1 MFKLVIQIV
10 FMTIFMI
17 AMIIALKKVSIYLEN
32 KNYDIYKDK
41 NMKILEKIILS
52 KDKEI
57 FLVQVY
63 GKKYIIGAS
72 NNNISILKELDFEY
86 EENKK

>member
-17 AMIIALKKVSIYLEN
+17 AMIKEMKKVSIYLEN

-63 GKKYIIGAS
+63 GKKYFIGAS